1 MELSSQV
8 NDILTKVKHLQ
19 RQSDDSSSCGKIGLS
34 KDYEVL
40 LLQDDD
46 FINVEEM
53 DFSNDETWLY
63 EATIKSEKSDITK
76 WLNEAVQ
83 KPAQSELLDKKF
95 LDTRTYTRPKKRFL
109 RPSIE
114 QFNEQYSEAVKYDDT
129 LQETY
134 YHPSGAITSNII
146 DTTKPL
152 YFDLSQPA
160 SCTIFDNIMSSS
172 LNVDSFQNMSPPSLI
187 NSMCSSTFT
196 NLMENS
202 YIKNDPVL
210 REIRDADYSGEVFLN
225 HSGEE
230 IFMQKSI
237 SESCSSLN
245 SDSAE
250 NFLKRTL
257 PTLPNYHATVTN
269 DFTISNSDMSD
280 TTVIM
285 RESSDDTLIN
295 SSNNLNAS
303 NIIEGNNMNNT
314 FKKNIT
320 KELSCDMSSS
330 SNSDIQ
336 NNLDVPNGINKM
348 LEEEELIKK
357 RFLESKIATN
367 ESESPNIV
375 YNSTKTE
382 PSKLS
387 LGSFCLVLMHLY
399 KLFTSFLHSFK
410 GSSKNNEPT
419 FDHAHSENIDPNT
432 TFNLQ
437 QPPVTTTKLKS
448 SETFRTTPKSTQNM
462 YGTYKKLPGRFNNV
476 TTACLNETISLDDP
490 LDDVKDRSYII
501 TADRDDENEEKD
513 ELLDRMVNIKRFSGG
528 FVSGSNDSLEH
539 GSSRSNSSGGS
550 SRVLN
555 MAEVDAIVE
564 FQERSL
570 PIMSTPKP
578 STSMSKLFHHDI
590 SPIFRQKEHVSDSDL
605 SSTEDYL
612 TSRSTLSK
620 SSGHSDRP
628 LKSPERPVKSMHNL
642 KQIAEPKAE
651 MQPRWAYIPRV
662 PGRGFTGSASNLR
675 MPEPVLHGSRSNL
688 TTIRPVLKGS
698 YTNLRPV
705 SQNLPVITS
714 DPPSLNNTQTFNRND
729 QGFKVPALPASRQ
742 SSAPVNIEKPQARI
756 SGLPRPV
763 TGIPRPA
770 SRIPGPRSTRPQVQR
785 GGSQPVS
792 KVNLNQGNY

>member
-257 PTLPNYHATVTN
+257 PTLPNYHATITN

-375 YNSTKTE
+375 YNSTKT
-382 PSKLS
+382 
-387 LGSFCLVLMHLY
+387 
-399 KLFTSFLHSFK
+399 
-410 GSSKNNEPT
+410 
-419 FDHAHSENIDPNT
+419 
-432 TFNLQ
+432 
-437 QPPVTTTKLKS
+437 
-448 SETFRTTPKSTQNM
+448 
-462 YGTYKKLPGRFNNV
+462 
-476 TTACLNETISLDDP
+476 DDP

-714 DPPSLNNTQTFNRND
+714 DPPSLNNTQTFNRNE